1 MSEQQD
7 VQVQSKEGNAKRRKA
22 PRSPQD
28 TPVEVGLKAERVQVA
43 PSAAD
48 MSAEEVRARLKA
60 ERVQLALKA
69 IPDWTRQPDGE
80 SLQRVRQFPQG
91 AAAKAYVG
99 FVLEVASA
107 FKLPVSLQW
116 ADRQLVIT
124 LRGFSQK
131 SRQNG
136 LTTAMVNLATAL
148 G

>member
-1 MSEQQD
+1 MSEQQN
-7 VQVQSKEGNAKRRKA
+7 VQVQSKERK
-22 PRSPQD
+22 
-28 TPVEVGLKAERVQVA
+28 PVKAQ
-43 PSAAD
+43 
-48 MSAEEVRARLKA
+48 LKA

-69 IPDWTRQPDGE
+69 IPDWKQQPDGE
-80 SLQRVRQFPQG
+80 SLQRVRQFPQ
-91 AAAKAYVG
+91 AASAKAYVG
-99 FVLEVASA
+99 YALEVASA

>member
-7 VQVQSKEGNAKRRKA
+7 VQVQSKEGDAKRRKA
-22 PRSPQD
+22 LRSPEG

-43 PSAAD
+43 SSAD

-91 AAAKAYVG
+91 ASAKAYVG